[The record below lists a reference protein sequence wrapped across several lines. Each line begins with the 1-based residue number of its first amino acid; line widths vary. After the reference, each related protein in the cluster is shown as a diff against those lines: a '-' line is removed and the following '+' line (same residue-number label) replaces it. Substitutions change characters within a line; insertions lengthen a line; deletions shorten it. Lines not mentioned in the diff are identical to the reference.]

1 MLGGGL
7 MKQDGWRR
15 NCTFTKTS
23 GSASVEVAR
32 QLRAGENGAL
42 WLDQHLEVKGVYRD
56 SFVAGPTA
64 ILEYVQIRQGTLS
77 IGGVRYQ
84 HSVALLMPE
93 YSITPVCYDNVIST
107 TIAILFRPQ
116 EHQGN
121 GNATV
126 LFETNGGAAP
136 SDARTLMELL
146 SGCERRP
153 LEIAATSELVLSA
166 KKMLDADHK
175 NGTPIADIAGSLGVS
190 HSHLARRFKKE
201 IGMSPIEYCHRL
213 RIAEA
218 AWMLSSGEKIAAV
231 SMHVGYE
238 DLSRFYKNFRKIM
251 SHSPGYCNEIPSNN
265 PSSMQ

>member
-1 MLGGGL
+1 
-7 MKQDGWRR
+7 MKQNDWRR
-15 NCTFTKTS
+15 NCTFTKTI
-23 GSASVEVAR
+23 GNATVEVAR
-32 QLRAGENGAL
+32 QLRAGDNGAL
-42 WLDQHLEVKGVYRD
+42 WLDQHIAVKGVYHD

-64 ILEYVQIRQGTLS
+64 ILEHVQIHQGTLF
-77 IGGVRYQ
+77 IGGNQYKR
-84 HSVALLMPE
+84 SVALMMPE
-93 YSITPVCYDNVIST
+93 FSITPVCYDNVIST

-116 EHQGN
+116 EHQQN

-146 SGCERRP
+146 SGCESRP
-153 LEIAATSELVLSA
+153 VELAATSELVLSA
-166 KKMLDADHK
+166 KQMLDADHK
-175 NGTPIADIAGSLGVS
+175 NGTSIADIALSLGVS

-231 SMHVGYE
+231 SMHVGYD
-238 DLSRFYKNFRKIM
+238 DLSRFYKHFRKIM
-251 SHSPGYCNEIPSNN
+251 SHSPGYCKEIR
-265 PSSMQ
+265 